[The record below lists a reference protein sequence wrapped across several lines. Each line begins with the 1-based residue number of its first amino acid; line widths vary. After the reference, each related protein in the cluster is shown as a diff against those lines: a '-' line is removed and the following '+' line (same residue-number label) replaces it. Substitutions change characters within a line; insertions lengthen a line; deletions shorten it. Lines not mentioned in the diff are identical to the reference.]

1 VTPSLPIDSAIP
13 DILASVRESRAAVVT
28 AAPGAGKTTRVP
40 PALAVDG
47 PVMVLQPRRVAARSL
62 ATRIAAERRWTIGN
76 EVGWHVRFER
86 RFGPATKVLFATE
99 GILTARLQQDPLL
112 GGFRTIILDEFH
124 ERSVHADL
132 GIALAKQ
139 AWLARSDLRVV
150 IMSATLDAAAVS
162 TYLDDCPIVEVAG
175 TSYPLDVRYAPGL
188 SLADAVGTCLQETSG
203 QILCFLPGAAE
214 IGRGHRD
221 VAPAAE
227 GVEIVELHGSLDA
240 AAQDA
245 AIAPATRRRIIL
257 STNIAET
264 SLTVPG
270 VAAVVDT
277 GLQKVARYDPERAV
291 DSLETERISQDSAD
305 QRSGRAAR
313 LGPGVAIRLW
323 DERDRLRAHREPE
336 IQRVDLS
343 ATVLNIL
350 AWGGDPRAFDW
361 FKPPLPER
369 IDRAFHLLE
378 RLGATRDGRLTSA
391 GRHIQRLPL
400 HPRLSAIL
408 LAAGGAREAAIACAV
423 LSERHFYSP
432 QGEYSRQGEQPSG
445 HRATTTSDL
454 LSIVE
459 SQRDLPQSLR
469 RSAETLQSLAA
480 EIAAPVPQPLGE
492 VAFNRAILAGYP
504 DRVARRRE
512 PRSPR
517 VLLSSGHG
525 AVVGPE
531 SGVRDGEFLVA
542 LEVMAGRSGEGAEAR
557 IRMASAVERS
567 WLEPTHTVV
576 EHLLDPENGSVR
588 AVSREYYDALILVE
602 RPAPAE
608 PGEVERLLV
617 DLYLSRPVPDAD
629 EQTLRRVRFAGLDLE
644 ARQLAERAAPGIRAL
659 RDLELER
666 GLTADER
673 RRLDQMAPAFISVPS
688 GRNACLD
695 YQADGTVTAAVKL
708 QELFGLADTPL
719 VGPRRVPV
727 LLALLA
733 PSGRPVQMTRDLRS
747 FWTRT
752 YPEVRKELRARYP
765 RHPWPEDPW
774 TATPTA
780 RTKGRGVK

>member
-1 VTPSLPIDSAIP
+1 VTASLPIDSAIP

-40 PALAVDG
+40 PALSVDG
-47 PVMVLQPRRVAARSL
+47 PVIVLQPRRVAARSL
-62 ATRIAAERRWTIGN
+62 ATRIAAERGWTIGN

-86 RFGPATKVLFATE
+86 RFGPATRVLFATE

-112 GGFRTIILDEFH
+112 VGFRTIILDEFH

-139 AWLARSDLRVV
+139 AWRARSDLRLV
-150 IMSATLDAAAVS
+150 IMSATLDADAVS
-162 TYLDDCPIVEVAG
+162 TYLDDCPIVEVTA

-188 SLADAVGTCLQETSG
+188 SIADAVGTCLQETSG

-221 VAPAAE
+221 VAPATE

-277 GLQKVARYDPERAV
+277 GLHKVARYDPERAV
-291 DSLETERISQDSAD
+291 DSLETDRISQDSAD

-313 LGPGVAIRLW
+313 IGPGVAIRLW

-343 ATVLNIL
+343 ATVLDIL

-361 FKPPLPER
+361 FEPPRPER
-369 IDRAFHLLE
+369 INLAFHLLE
-378 RLGATRDGRLTSA
+378 RLGATRGGRLTSA

-408 LAAGGAREAAIACAV
+408 LATGGAREAAIACAV
-423 LSERHFYSP
+423 LSERNYYF
-432 QGEYSRQGEQPSG
+432 RQGEQPSG

-469 RSAETLQSLAA
+469 RTAETLRSLAG

-492 VAFNRAILAGYP
+492 VAFNRAIFAGYP

-512 PRSPR
+512 PGSPR

-542 LEVMAGRSGEGAEAR
+542 LDVMAGRSGEVAEAR

-576 EHLLDPENGSVR
+576 EHLLDPENGNVR

-644 ARQLAERAAPGIRAL
+644 ARQLAERAACGIWAL

-688 GRNACLD
+688 GRDARLE

-708 QELFGLADTPL
+708 QELFGLADTPR
-719 VGPRRVPV
+719 VGVRRVPV

-733 PSGRPVQMTRDLRS
+733 PNGRPVQMTRDLRS

-752 YPEVRKELRARYP
+752 YPEVRKELRGRYP

-780 RTKGRGVK
+780 RSKGRGVK

>member
-1 VTPSLPIDSAIP
+1 MRRACPSL
-13 DILASVRESRAAVVT
+13 
-28 AAPGAGKTTRVP
+28 
-40 PALAVDG
+40 
-47 PVMVLQPRRVAARSL
+47 
-62 ATRIAAERRWTIGN
+62 
-76 EVGWHVRFER
+76 H
-86 RFGPATKVLFATE
+86 
-99 GILTARLQQDPLL
+99 
-112 GGFRTIILDEFH
+112 
-124 ERSVHADL
+124 
-132 GIALAKQ
+132 
-139 AWLARSDLRVV
+139 
-150 IMSATLDAAAVS
+150 
-162 TYLDDCPIVEVAG
+162 
-175 TSYPLDVRYAPGL
+175 
-188 SLADAVGTCLQETSG
+188 AVGTCLRETSG

-227 GVEIVELHGSLDA
+227 GVEIVDLHGSLDA

-257 STNIAET
+257 STNLAET

-277 GLQKVARYDPERAV
+277 GLHKVARYDPERAV

-323 DERDRLRAHREPE
+323 HERDRLRAHREPE

-343 ATVLNIL
+343 ATVLDIL

-361 FKPPLPER
+361 FEPPLPER
-369 IDRAFHLLE
+369 IDRAFDLLE
-378 RLGATRDGRLTSA
+378 RLGATRDGRLTGA

-423 LSERHFYSP
+423 LSERHYM
-432 QGEYSRQGEQPSG
+432 RQPSG
-445 HRATTTSDL
+445 LPATTTSDL
-454 LSIVE
+454 LSIVA

-469 RSAETLQSLAA
+469 RTAETLQSLAS
-480 EIAAPVPQPLGE
+480 EIAAPVRQTLGE
-492 VAFNRAILAGYP
+492 VEFNRAIFAGYP

-512 PRSPR
+512 PRSSR

-542 LEVMAGRSGEGAEAR
+542 LDVLAGRSGEGAEAR
-557 IRMASAVERS
+557 IRMAGAMERS
-567 WLEPTHTVV
+567 WLEPTHAVV

-588 AVSREYYDALILVE
+588 AVSREYYDALLLVE

-617 DLYLSRPVPDAD
+617 DLYLSRPVPDAN
-629 EQTLRRVRFAGLDLE
+629 EQTLRRVRFAGLDLD
-644 ARQLAERAAPGIRAL
+644 ARQLAERAARGIRTL
-659 RDLELER
+659 RDLDLER

-673 RRLDQMAPAFISVPS
+673 RRLDQTAPPFISVPS
-688 GRNACLD
+688 GRAARLD
-695 YQADGTVTAAVKL
+695 YQEDGTVTAAVKL
-708 QELFGLADTPL
+708 QELFGLTDTPR

-733 PSGRPVQMTRDLRS
+733 PNGRPVQMTRDLRS

-780 RTKGRGVK
+780 RTKRRGVK